1 MDDDVKRR
9 WHIIGSF
16 VKFQPWVDPEV
27 GAIVESELGDSILR
41 SFLVDNFE
49 DEKTLMELGKQ
60 FFQKKNQKP
69 FSAAIKLT
77 FSGELH
83 DVSKDRVK
91 CSKFKSFLEILD
103 IENPEITKML
113 IEVKF
118 IDKVLFIPK
127 DTDAQELLKNE
138 STVPR
143 NCKFAVTLGR
153 HKYFPAP
160 NYRAIPMSYVMPR
173 PKLIQTNDDL
183 MPPTIVKDLMLENY
197 MEMLKMKAECKGRED
212 ALKSL
217 HEDLKRDE
225 FEKAEAEKLVTELI
239 QKNLSID
246 RQIEQL
252 KNKNDDDTRNE
263 TFGEDVERI
272 LECASEIEGEELA
285 LKKKYE
291 EARDMAEEAQ
301 TAYRQQ
307 QDALKNQ
314 KEKLGTLEE
323 KLGEIETEIQKLD
336 GDKLGYTEKRASY
349 VGRLKDQ
356 ESELAV
362 KKKNVATA
370 TKTANEMNA
379 ERVKTRKS
387 TDKLEK
393 EILKSIDQRV
403 QTHFGTRLAAQEFSG
418 QIEIDHDKETL
429 KILISPDGDAAD
441 LKK

>member
-1 MDDDVKRR
+1 MDEINHIETHRNNKLIEEKRR
-9 WHIIGSF
+9 GEETSQFVELIRKNSNKFCKPPLGPIGSF
-16 VKFQPWVDPEV
+16 VKFQPWVDPKV
-27 GAIVESELGDSILR
+27 GAIVKSELGNTILR
-41 SFLVDNFE
+41 SFVVDNFE
-49 DEKTLMELGKQ
+49 DEKTLMQLGKQ
-60 FFQKKNQKP
+60 FQETP
-69 FSAAIKLT
+69 FSAIITSK
-77 FSGELH
+77 FSGKVH
-83 DVSKDRVK
+83 DVSKDRVM
-91 CSKFKSFLEILD
+91 CREFKSFLEILD

-127 DTDAQELLKNE
+127 DTDAQKLLKNQ

-153 HKYFPAP
+153 HKYIPAP
-160 NYRAIPMSYVMPR
+160 NYHAIPMSYVMPR

-272 LECASEIEGEELA
+272 LECASEIEGE
-285 LKKKYE
+285 
-291 EARDMAEEAQ
+291 
-301 TAYRQQ
+301 
-307 QDALKNQ
+307 
-314 KEKLGTLEE
+314 
-323 KLGEIETEIQKLD
+323 
-336 GDKLGYTEKRASY
+336 
-349 VGRLKDQ
+349 
-356 ESELAV
+356 
-362 KKKNVATA
+362 
-370 TKTANEMNA
+370 
-379 ERVKTRKS
+379 
-387 TDKLEK
+387 
-393 EILKSIDQRV
+393 
-403 QTHFGTRLAAQEFSG
+403 
-418 QIEIDHDKETL
+418 
-429 KILISPDGDAAD
+429 
-441 LKK
+441 

>member
-1 MDDDVKRR
+1 
-9 WHIIGSF
+9 
-16 VKFQPWVDPEV
+16 
-27 GAIVESELGDSILR
+27 
-41 SFLVDNFE
+41 
-49 DEKTLMELGKQ
+49 
-60 FFQKKNQKP
+60 
-69 FSAAIKLT
+69 
-77 FSGELH
+77 
-83 DVSKDRVK
+83 
-91 CSKFKSFLEILD
+91 
-103 IENPEITKML
+103 
-113 IEVKF
+113 
-118 IDKVLFIPK
+118 
-127 DTDAQELLKNE
+127 
-138 STVPR
+138 
-143 NCKFAVTLGR
+143 
-153 HKYFPAP
+153 
-160 NYRAIPMSYVMPR
+160 
-173 PKLIQTNDDL
+173 
-183 MPPTIVKDLMLENY
+183 
-197 MEMLKMKAECKGRED
+197 
-212 ALKSL
+212 
-217 HEDLKRDE
+217 
-225 FEKAEAEKLVTELI
+225 
-239 QKNLSID
+239 
-246 RQIEQL
+246 
-252 KNKNDDDTRNE
+252 
-263 TFGEDVERI
+263 
-272 LECASEIEGEELA
+272 LA

-291 EARDMAEEAQ
+291 EAQDMAEEAQ

-429 KILISPDGDAAD
+429 KILISPDGNAAD